1 MMKKKLYIQPDMVV
15 VNMNMHQMLCSS
27 IQSEGN
33 NLSVTLDDAED
44 FGSGET
50 INSRSFDFWGNED

>member
-1 MMKKKLYIQPDMVV
+1 MKKKLYIQPDMVV

-33 NLSVTLDDAED
+33 NLSVTLDDAEFD
-44 FGSGET
+44 NDAT

>member
-1 MMKKKLYIQPDMVV
+1 MKKKLYIQPDMVV

-27 IQSEGN
+27 IRSSED
-33 NLSVTLDDAED
+33 NLNVTFDDAED

-50 INSRSFDFWGNED
+50 INSRGFNFWDNEE